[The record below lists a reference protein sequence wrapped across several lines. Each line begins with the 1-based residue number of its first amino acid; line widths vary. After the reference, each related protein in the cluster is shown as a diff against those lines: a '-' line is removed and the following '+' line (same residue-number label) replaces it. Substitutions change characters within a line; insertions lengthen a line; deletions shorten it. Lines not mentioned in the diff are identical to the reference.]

1 MKIQIINPGPLT
13 SVQDAGRFGYMEYGI
28 TSSGVMD
35 MDAYHIVNKLVGN
48 HEGEAVLEATLM
60 GPTFQ
65 VGGEGLFA
73 FYGADMPATLDGV
86 PLERGKAYPVK
97 DGQTVAFGM
106 AKSGVRTYIAFAGG
120 IDVPIVMGSRST
132 NMKCG
137 IGGYQGRKLA
147 GADVLSVAEPKEG
160 EKTWEK
166 LMKHSVPAKDYPS
179 QISIRVVLGP
189 QDDYFTKKGLD
200 TFLHTAYQVSP
211 QSDRMGIRFLGEAIE
226 GISSMDIVSDGITF
240 GSIQITSEGLPI
252 ILMADHQTTGGYAK
266 IATVVTEDLCKL
278 AQARPGDHVTFEA
291 VSVEAVQKK
300 KSWFHS

>member
-35 MDAYHIVNKLVGN
+35 MDAYRIVNKLVGN

-65 VGGEGLFA
+65 VEGEGLLA

-147 GADVLSVAEPKEG
+147 GADVLSVADPKEG

-226 GISSMDIVSDGITF
+226 GVSSMDIVSDGITF
-240 GSIQITSEGLPI
+240 GSIQVTSEGLPI

-278 AQARPGDHVTFEA
+278 AQARPGDHVAFEA
-291 VSVEAVQKK
+291 VPVEAVRKK
-300 KSWFHS
+300 RSWFHS

>member
-179 QISIRVVLGP
+179 QISIWVVLGP

-226 GISSMDIVSDGITF
+226 GVSSMDIVSDGITF

-291 VSVEAVQKK
+291 VPVEAVQKK

>member
-35 MDAYHIVNKLVGN
+35 MDAYRTVNKLVGN

-65 VGGEGLFA
+65 VSGEGLIA
-73 FYGADMPATLDGV
+73 FYGADMPATLDGA
-86 PLERGKAYPVK
+86 PLERGKAYLVK

-106 AKSGVRTYIAFAGG
+106 AKSGVRAYIAFAGG
-120 IDVPIVMGSRST
+120 IDVPVVMGSRST
-132 NMKCG
+132 NMKCE

-147 GADVLSVAEPKEG
+147 AADILPIADPKEG
-160 EKTWEK
+160 RKKWEK
-166 LMKHSVPAKDYPS
+166 LMKQSVPAKDYPS
-179 QISIRVVLGP
+179 QISVRVVLGP

-200 TFLHTAYQVSP
+200 TFLHTGYQVSP

-226 GISSMDIVSDGITF
+226 GVSSMDIVSDGITF

-266 IATVVTEDLCKL
+266 IATVITEDLCKL
-278 AQARPGDHVTFEA
+278 AQARPEIGRAHV
-291 VSVEAVQKK
+291 
-300 KSWFHS
+300 

>member
-166 LMKHSVPAKDYPS
+166 LIKQSVPAKDYPS

-226 GISSMDIVSDGITF
+226 GVSSMDIVSDGITF

-291 VSVEAVQKK
+291 VPVEAVQKK

>member
-200 TFLHTAYQVSP
+200 IFLHTAYQVSP
-211 QSDRMGIRFLGEAIE
+211 QSDRMGIRFLGEPIE
-226 GISSMDIVSDGITF
+226 GVSSMDIVSDGITF

-291 VSVEAVQKK
+291 VLVEAVQKK

>member
-35 MDAYHIVNKLVGN
+35 MDAYRTVNKLVGN

-65 VGGEGLFA
+65 VSGEGLIA
-73 FYGADMPATLDGV
+73 FYGADMPATLDGA
-86 PLERGKAYPVK
+86 PLERGKAYLVK

-106 AKSGVRTYIAFAGG
+106 AKSGVRAYIAFAGG
-120 IDVPIVMGSRST
+120 IDVPVVMGSRST
-132 NMKCG
+132 NMKCE

-147 GADVLSVAEPKEG
+147 AADILPIADPKEG
-160 EKTWEK
+160 RKKWEK
-166 LMKHSVPAKDYPS
+166 LMKQSVPAKDYPS
-179 QISIRVVLGP
+179 QISVRVVLGP

-200 TFLHTAYQVSP
+200 TFLHTGYQVSP

-226 GISSMDIVSDGITF
+226 GVSSMDIVSDGITF

-278 AQARPGDHVTFEA
+278 AQARPGDHVAFEA
-291 VSVEAVQKK
+291 VPVEAVSFINELIQE
-300 KSWFHS
+300 

>member
-65 VGGEGLFA
+65 VRGEGLFA

-147 GADVLSVAEPKEG
+147 GADVLSVADPKEG

-166 LMKHSVPAKDYPS
+166 LMKQSVPAKDYPS
-179 QISIRVVLGP
+179 RISIRVVLGP

-226 GISSMDIVSDGITF
+226 GVSSMDIVSDGITF

-291 VSVEAVQKK
+291 VPVEAVRKK
-300 KSWFHS
+300 KSWFHL

>member
-65 VGGEGLFA
+65 VGGEGLLA

-147 GADVLSVAEPKEG
+147 GADVLSVADPKEG

-226 GISSMDIVSDGITF
+226 GVSSMDIVSDGITF
-240 GSIQITSEGLPI
+240 GSIQVTSEGLPI

-266 IATVVTEDLCKL
+266 IATVVTDDLCKL
-278 AQARPGDHVTFEA
+278 AQARPGDHVAFES
-291 VSVEAVQKK
+291 VPVEAVRKK
-300 KSWFHS
+300 RSWFHS

>member
-226 GISSMDIVSDGITF
+226 GVSSMDIVSDGIT
-240 GSIQITSEGLPI
+240 SRS
-252 ILMADHQTTGGYAK
+252 HRKVCRSY
-266 IATVVTEDLCKL
+266 
-278 AQARPGDHVTFEA
+278 
-291 VSVEAVQKK
+291 
-300 KSWFHS
+300 